1 MSLTTQITP
10 MKLIT
15 AAFGAIGSS
24 LGLAVG
30 IATTP
35 PEVEAGGSDVN
46 GNHAPHTTTIRT
58 NSNKDTVRWSD

>member
-15 AAFGAIGSS
+15 AAFGALGTS

-35 PEVEAGGSDVN
+35 PEVEAGGVDVN

-58 NSNKDTVRWSD
+58 NSRKDTGKLSN

>member
-1 MSLTTQITP
+1 MSLTTQIKP

-15 AAFGAIGSS
+15 TAFGALDTS

-35 PEVEAGGSDVN
+35 PEVEAGGIDVN
-46 GNHAPHTTTIRT
+46 GNHAPNTTIRT
-58 NSNKDTVRWSD
+58 NSSKDTVKGSD